1 MQEEYQKNKYNK
13 TKTMS
18 DITIQFCYIRHC
30 FFVGSKDIIQIES
43 NEERRDRYGRKAF
56 KI

>member
-43 NEERRDRYGRKAF
+43 NEERRDCYGRKAF